1 MKKMGLDSFR
11 FSISWSR
18 ILPKGKLSGGVNP
31 LGVKFYN
38 RLIDDLLANGIKP
51 FVTLFHWDLPQALDD
66 QYSGFLSSN
75 IVDDFRDYADLCFKL
90 FGDRVKKWC
99 TLNEPYSYSVNG
111 YNGGSF
117 APGHCSRYMG
127 NCTVGNSATEPYI
140 AAHNLLLSHAVAVR
154 LYKSKYQSAQKGEI
168 GITLVTHWFVPK
180 SPKSAADWEAAERA
194 LDFFFGWYAHPIT
207 YGDYPTSMKRLVGKR
222 LPRFTEEQSHM
233 LRGSLD
239 FMGVNYYTT
248 NYAAHNPVL
257 QGVNASYSSDSQIIF
272 TTHLHVDSKAGVPIG
287 TPTGL
292 NWLFIYPKGIYWLV
306 KYVKEKYKNP
316 PIYITEN
323 GLADA
328 TNDTLPRS
336 VFIKDGMR
344 IKYLHLHLQNLLL
357 AIKEGVNVKG
367 YYAWSLFDD
376 FEWDA
381 GYQVRFGMIYI
392 DFKNNLKRYLKYSA
406 YWYKM
411 FLLH

>member
-1 MKKMGLDSFR
+1 VTE
-11 FSISWSR
+11 
-18 ILPKGKLSGGVNP
+18 GKLSGGVNP

-75 IVDDFRDYADLCFKL
+75 VVDDFRDYADLCFKL

-127 NCTVGNSATEPYI
+127 NCT
-140 AAHNLLLSHAVAVR
+140 
-154 LYKSKYQSAQKGEI
+154 YQSAQKGEI

-222 LPRFTEEQSHM
+222 RPRFTSEQSRM

-272 TTHLHVDSKAGVPIG
+272 TSKCNIFFFV
-287 TPTGL
+287 
-292 NWLFIYPKGIYWLV
+292 
-306 KYVKEKYKNP
+306 
-316 PIYITEN
+316 
-323 GLADA
+323 
-328 TNDTLPRS
+328 NDC
-336 VFIKDGMR
+336 
-344 IKYLHLHLQNLLL
+344 
-357 AIKEGVNVKG
+357 
-367 YYAWSLFDD
+367 
-376 FEWDA
+376 
-381 GYQVRFGMIYI
+381 
-392 DFKNNLKRYLKYSA
+392 
-406 YWYKM
+406 
-411 FLLH
+411 